1 MNTRKL
7 QFDAVTNCGGSG
19 CIVKKDNFGGIKM
32 KWINKK
38 LLSIVMA
45 FAMLIPAPLTA
56 LAADDSKPYLA
67 LGADLS
73 ESEKATVLDKLG
85 VKQDDLSNY
94 DVITIT
100 NQDEKSYLGD
110 YMSESVIGGRSLSSV
125 LITKNKSGS
134 GIYVTT
140 HNITYCTTG
149 MYRNA
154 LITAGITDANVV
166 VAGPFD
172 ISGTAAL
179 VGALKA
185 YETMTGEAVSEESI
199 DAAVNEL
206 VTTGSIA
213 DTLGDSEKVEQ
224 LMALAKQYVVEGNLD
239 SEEDIM
245 KAIEQA
251 AKELDITLS
260 DSQRSQISSLM
271 TKISGLDIDKE
282 ALKSQAKELYNSL
295 KDMGIDLGDA
305 GVRAKVKDI
314 LTSFIELLKSFF

>member
-1 MNTRKL
+1 
-7 QFDAVTNCGGSG
+7 
-19 CIVKKDNFGGIKM
+19 M
-32 KWINKK
+32 KQKYRK
-38 LLSIVMA
+38 LLSIIMS
-45 FAMLIPAPLTA
+45 FAICAMAPLTVFA
-56 LAADDSKPYLA
+56 ESDSKPYLA

-73 ESEKATVLDKLG
+73 ESEKATVLEKLG
-85 VKQDDLSNY
+85 VSQEDLSNY

-100 NQDEKSYLGD
+100 NQDEKNYLGD

-125 LITKNKSGS
+125 LITKNESGS

-185 YETMTGEAVSEESI
+185 YETMTGKTVSEESI

-224 LMALAKQYVVEGNLD
+224 LMALAKQYVVEGNLN

-245 KAIEQA
+245 NAIEQA
-251 AKELDITLS
+251 AKELDITLT
-260 DSQRSQISSLM
+260 DAQRSQISSLM
-271 TKISGLDIDKE
+271 KKISALDIDKE

-295 KDMGIDLGDA
+295 KDLGIDLDDA
-305 GVRAKVKDI
+305 GVRAQIKDI
-314 LTSFIELLKSFF
+314 FVSFIELIKSFFN

>member
-1 MNTRKL
+1 
-7 QFDAVTNCGGSG
+7 
-19 CIVKKDNFGGIKM
+19 M
-32 KWINKK
+32 KWRNKK
-38 LLSIVMA
+38 LLSVVMA
-45 FAMLIPAPLTA
+45 FAMLTAPLHTF
-56 LAADDSKPYLA
+56 AADESKPYLA

-73 ESEKATVLDKLG
+73 ESEKATVLEKLG
-85 VKQDDLSNY
+85 VNEDDLSDY

-100 NQDEKSYLGD
+100 NQDEKDYLGD
-110 YMSESVIGGRSLSSV
+110 YMSDSVIGGRSLSSV
-125 LITKNKSGS
+125 LITKGETDS

-185 YETMTGEAVSEESI
+185 YETMTGETVSEDSI

-213 DTLGDSEKVEQ
+213 DTVGDSEKVEQ
-224 LMALAKQYVVEGNLD
+224 LMALAKQYVVEGNLN
-239 SEEDIM
+239 SEDDIM
-245 KAIEQA
+245 NAIEQA
-251 AKELDITLS
+251 ANELDITLT
-260 DSQRSQISSLM
+260 DSQRDQISSLM
-271 TKISGLDIDKE
+271 TKISALDIDKE

-295 KDMGIDLGDA
+295 KDMGINLDDS
-305 GVRAKVKDI
+305 GVRAQIKDI
-314 LTSFIELLKSFF
+314 FVSVLELIKSFFN

>member
-1 MNTRKL
+1 MIKCN
-7 QFDAVTNCGGSG
+7 GSG
-19 CIVKKDNFGGIKM
+19 CIEMKDNFGGNKM
-32 KWINKK
+32 KWMNKK
-38 LLSIVMA
+38 LLCIFMA
-45 FAMLIPAPLTA
+45 LAMLIPAPLTV

-73 ESEKATVLDKLG
+73 ESEKATVLEKLG

-224 LMALAKQYVVEGNLD
+224 LMALAKQYVVEGNLN

-245 KAIEQA
+245 NAIEQA

-295 KDMGIDLGDA
+295 KDMGIDLDDA
-305 GVRAKVKDI
+305 GVRAQIKDI
-314 LTSFIELLKSFF
+314 FVSFIELLKSFFQ

>member
-1 MNTRKL
+1 
-7 QFDAVTNCGGSG
+7 
-19 CIVKKDNFGGIKM
+19 M
-32 KWINKK
+32 KWMNKK
-38 LLSIVMA
+38 LLCIVMA
-45 FAMLIPAPLTA
+45 FAMIMAAPLTA
-56 LAADDSKPYLA
+56 LADDSRPYLA

-73 ESEKATVLDKLG
+73 ESEKATVLEKLG
-85 VKQDDLSNY
+85 VGQDDLSSY

-100 NQDEKSYLGD
+100 NQDEKNYLGD
-110 YMSESVIGGRSLSSV
+110 YMSENVIGGRSLSSV
-125 LITKNKSGS
+125 LITKNKAGS
-134 GIYVTT
+134 GIHVTT

-185 YETMTGEAVSEESI
+185 YETMTGETVSEESI

-224 LMALAKQYVVEGNLD
+224 LMALAKQYVVEGNLN

-251 AKELDITLS
+251 SKELNITLS

-271 TKISGLDIDKE
+271 GKISGLNIDKE

-295 KDMGIDLGDA
+295 KDMGIDLDDA
-305 GVRAKVKDI
+305 GVRAQIKDI
-314 LTSFIELLKSFF
+314 FVSFIELLKSFFQ

>member
-1 MNTRKL
+1 ME
-7 QFDAVTNCGGSG
+7 
-19 CIVKKDNFGGIKM
+19 M
-32 KWINKK
+32 KINKK
-38 LLSIVMA
+38 ILSAALTMLMLFTTSLTS
-45 FAMLIPAPLTA
+45 FAAEDA
-56 LAADDSKPYLA
+56 KPYLA
-67 LGADLS
+67 LGADLT

-85 VKQDDLSNY
+85 VDQSKLENY
-94 DVITIT
+94 DIIKIT
-100 NQDEKSYLGD
+100 NEDEKAYLSD

-125 LITKNKSGS
+125 LIEKQDKGH

-140 HNITYCTTG
+140 YNITYCTTG

-154 LITAGITDANVV
+154 LITAGITDADVV

-185 YETMTGEAVSEESI
+185 YEVMTGETVAEESI

-245 KAIEQA
+245 NAIEQA
-251 AKELDITLS
+251 AKELDITLT
-260 DSQRSQISSLM
+260 DSQRTQISELM
-271 TKISGLDIDKE
+271 TKISALDIDKE

-295 KDMGIDLGDA
+295 KDMGIDLEDA
-305 GVRAKVKDI
+305 GVRAKLEDI
-314 LTSFIELLKSFF
+314 FVSVIELLKSFFK

>member
-1 MNTRKL
+1 
-7 QFDAVTNCGGSG
+7 
-19 CIVKKDNFGGIKM
+19 M
-32 KWINKK
+32 KWMNKK
-38 LLSIVMA
+38 LFSIALACVMV
-45 FAMLIPAPLTA
+45 LGAPLTVF
-56 LAADDSKPYLA
+56 AADDSKPYLA
-67 LGADLS
+67 LGADLT

-85 VKQDDLSNY
+85 VAQSDLENY

-100 NQDEKSYLGD
+100 NQEEKDYLSE
-110 YMSESVIGGRSLSSV
+110 YVSESVIGGRSLSSV
-125 LITKNKSGS
+125 LITKKDSGN

-154 LITAGITDANVV
+154 LITAGITDADVV

-213 DTLGDSEKVEQ
+213 DSLGDSEKVEQ
-224 LMALAKQYVVEGNLD
+224 LMALAKQYVVEGNLN

-245 KAIEQA
+245 DAIEQA
-251 AKELDITLS
+251 AKELDITLT
-260 DSQRSQISSLM
+260 DSQRNQISSLM
-271 TKISGLDIDKE
+271 TKISGLDLDKE

-295 KDMGIDLGDA
+295 KDMGIDLDDA
-305 GVRAKVKDI
+305 GIRAQIKDI
-314 LTSFIELLKSFF
+314 FVSFIELLKSFFK

>member
-1 MNTRKL
+1 MWFIIMFMKDKRKIGNGS
-7 QFDAVTNCGGSG
+7 VGG
-19 CIVKKDNFGGIKM
+19 NKM
-32 KWINKK
+32 KLNKK
-38 LLSIVMA
+38 ILSVTLAFIMLLSTSLTA
-45 FAMLIPAPLTA
+45 FAES
-56 LAADDSKPYLA
+56 DSKSFLA
-67 LGADLS
+67 LGADLT
-73 ESEKATVLDKLG
+73 ESEKATVLDLLG
-85 VKQDDLSNY
+85 VDQNDLSNY
-94 DVITIT
+94 DVVTIS
-100 NQDEKSYLGD
+100 NEDEKNYLSD

-125 LITKNKSGS
+125 LIEKQDSGH

-154 LITAGITDANVV
+154 LITAGITDADVT

-185 YETMTGEAVSEESI
+185 YEVMTGETVSEESI

-239 SEEDIM
+239 SQEDIM
-245 KAIEQA
+245 NAIDKAAE
-251 AKELDITLS
+251 ELDITLT
-260 DSQRSQISSLM
+260 DSQRSQISTLM
-271 TKISGLDIDKE
+271 EKISTLDIDKE
-282 ALKSQAKELYNSL
+282 ALKAQAKELYNSL
-295 KDMGIDLGDA
+295 KDMGIDLDDA
-305 GVRAKVKDI
+305 GVRAKLKDI
-314 LTSFIELLKSFF
+314 FVSFIELLKSFF

>member
-1 MNTRKL
+1 
-7 QFDAVTNCGGSG
+7 
-19 CIVKKDNFGGIKM
+19 M
-32 KWINKK
+32 KWKNKRV
-38 LLSIVMA
+38 LSILLCMC
-45 FAMLIPAPLTA
+45 LILGTGLTA
-56 LAADDSKPYLA
+56 FAADDSKPYLA

-73 ESEKATVLDKLG
+73 ESEKATVLEKLG
-85 VKQDDLSNY
+85 VSASDLDNY

-100 NQDEKSYLGD
+100 NADEKNYLSD
-110 YMSESVIGGRSLSSV
+110 YVAESVIGGRSLSSV
-125 LITKNKSGS
+125 LITKKEEGS

-154 LITAGITDANVV
+154 LITAGITDADVI

-185 YETMTGEAVSEESI
+185 YETMTGETVSEESI

-206 VTTGSIA
+206 VTTGDIA

-224 LMALAKQYVVEGNLD
+224 LIALAKQYVVEGNLN

-245 KAIEQA
+245 NAIEQA
-251 AKELDITLS
+251 ASDLDITLT
-260 DSQRSQISSLM
+260 DAQRSQISSLM
-271 TKISGLDIDKE
+271 TKISALDIDKE
-282 ALKSQAKELYNSL
+282 ALKTQAKELYNGL
-295 KDMGIDLGDA
+295 KDMGIDLDDA
-305 GVRAKVKDI
+305 GVRAQIKDI
-314 LTSFIELLKSFF
+314 FTSFIELLKSFFN

>member
-1 MNTRKL
+1 MKL
-7 QFDAVTNCGGSG
+7 S
-19 CIVKKDNFGGIKM
+19 KKILSVA
-32 KWINKK
+32 
-38 LLSIVMA
+38 LLI
-45 FAMLIPAPLTA
+45 MLFTTSVTA
-56 LAADDSKPYLA
+56 LAAEDSKPYLA
-67 LGADLS
+67 LGADLT

-85 VKQDDLSNY
+85 VEQSDLENY

-100 NQDEKSYLGD
+100 NEDEKNYLSD
-110 YMSESVIGGRSLSSV
+110 YMSENLFGGRSLSSV
-125 LITKNKSGS
+125 LIQKRESGH

-140 HNITYCTTG
+140 YNISYCTTG

-154 LITAGITDANVV
+154 LITAGITDADVV

-185 YETMTGEAVSEESI
+185 YEVMTGETVSEESI

-213 DTLGDSEKVEQ
+213 DSLGDSEKVEQ

-239 SEEDIM
+239 SQEDIM
-245 KAIEQA
+245 NAIEQA
-251 AKELDITLS
+251 ADELDITLTN
-260 DSQRSQISSLM
+260 SQRSQISDLM
-271 TKISGLDIDKE
+271 TKVSALDIDKE

-295 KDMGIDLGDA
+295 QDMGIDLDDE
-305 GVRAKVKDI
+305 GVRSQIKDI
-314 LTSFIELLKSFF
+314 FVSFIELLKSFFN

>member
-1 MNTRKL
+1 
-7 QFDAVTNCGGSG
+7 
-19 CIVKKDNFGGIKM
+19 M
-32 KWINKK
+32 KWMNKK
-38 LLSIVMA
+38 LLSMA
-45 FAMLIPAPLTA
+45 LTCLMVIAAPLTVF
-56 LAADDSKPYLA
+56 AADDSKPYLA
-67 LGADLS
+67 LGADLT

-85 VKQDDLSNY
+85 VSQSDLANY

-100 NQDEKSYLGD
+100 NQDEKDYLSD
-110 YMSESVIGGRSLSSV
+110 YVSESVIGGRSLSSV
-125 LITKNKSGS
+125 LITKKDSGD

-154 LITAGITDANVV
+154 LITAGITDADVI

-185 YETMTGEAVSEESI
+185 YETMTGETVSEESI

-224 LMALAKQYVVEGNLD
+224 LMALAKQYVVEGNLN

-245 KAIEQA
+245 NAIEQA
-251 AKELDITLS
+251 AKELDITLT

-295 KDMGIDLGDA
+295 KDMGIDFEDA
-305 GVRAKVKDI
+305 GFRAQVKDI
-314 LTSFIELLKSFF
+314 FVGFIDLLKSFFQ

>member
-1 MNTRKL
+1 
-7 QFDAVTNCGGSG
+7 
-19 CIVKKDNFGGIKM
+19 M

-38 LLSIVMA
+38 ILSVVLA
-45 FAMLIPAPLTA
+45 FIMVVGSSIPV

-85 VKQDDLSNY
+85 IKQGDLSNY

-100 NQDEKSYLGD
+100 NQDEKSYLSD
-110 YMSESVIGGRSLSSV
+110 YVSDNVIGGRSLSSV
-125 LITKNKSGS
+125 LITKKKAGS

-154 LITAGITDANVV
+154 LITAGITDADVV

-185 YETMTGEAVSEESI
+185 YETMTGEKVSEDSI

-213 DTLGDSEKVEQ
+213 DTLGDSQKVEQ
-224 LMALAKQYVVEGNLD
+224 LMALAKQYVVEGNLN
-239 SEEDIM
+239 SEADIM
-245 KAIEQA
+245 NAIEQA
-251 AKELDITLS
+251 AKELNITLT
-260 DSQRSQISSLM
+260 DDQRNQISSLM
-271 TKISGLDIDKE
+271 TKISGLNIDKE
-282 ALKSQAKELYNSL
+282 ALKSQAKELYSNL
-295 KDMGIDLGDA
+295 KDMGIDLDDA
-305 GVRAKVKDI
+305 GVRSQIKDI
-314 LTSFIELLKSFF
+314 FVSLVELVKSFF